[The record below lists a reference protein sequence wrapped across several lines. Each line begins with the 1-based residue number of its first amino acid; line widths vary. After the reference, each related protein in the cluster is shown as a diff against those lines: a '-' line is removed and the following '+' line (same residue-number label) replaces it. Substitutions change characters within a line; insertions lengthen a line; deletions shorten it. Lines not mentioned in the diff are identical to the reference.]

1 MQNPPLRTG
10 RLPPSLWN
18 ATSDVPAPLFDPL
31 DKAISVDVAVVG
43 GGYTGLS
50 AALHLAEAGRSVCVL
65 EGTEI
70 GYGASGRN
78 GGQVLAGLKLG
89 EAELTARFGE
99 SGRRLF
105 EMAEGAPDFV
115 AQLLARKSMTCRF
128 ERSGALRLPHNEAA
142 RKRVFAA
149 ALDMQRRGVDAH
161 CLDAAETARVVGSS
175 IYRGA
180 LLDKRAGSIHP
191 LEYVREL
198 ARVAHEVGARIHA
211 RTPALKLEQTGS
223 GWTVHTPAA
232 RIQAKT
238 VLVATNGYSDGLIPG
253 LARTLLPVNSFQV
266 ATAPLDAVHL
276 ERLMIGN
283 PCAYETRRMAI
294 YFRKSFDGRF
304 VFGGRASF
312 SSREAGA
319 PVADYSVMIREMHA
333 RFPSLREV
341 PVEHRWTGLVCITPD
356 FIPHY
361 HEPAPNLRVLLGFNG
376 RGVALSTRAGAWIA
390 HRIAGVHDDGDMPV
404 TPIRPIPFHGLR
416 APALNLAMQY
426 YRVLDAF
433 GA

>member
-1 MQNPPLRTG
+1 MPNSSLRTDL
-10 RLPPSLWN
+10 LPPSLWN
-18 ATSDVPAPLFDPL
+18 ATSHVPASVFGPPDTALT
-31 DKAISVDVAVVG
+31 VDVAIVG
-43 GGYTGLS
+43 GGYTGLC
-50 AALHLAEAGRSVCVL
+50 AALHLAEAGRDVCVL

-89 EAELTARFGE
+89 ETELTARFGE
-99 SGRRLF
+99 PGRRLF

-115 AQLLARKSMTCRF
+115 ALLLARKSMRCRF

-149 ALDMQRRGVDAH
+149 ALDMQRRGVDVRW
-161 CLDAAETARVVGSS
+161 LDAAETARAVGSS
-175 IYRGA
+175 SYPGA
-180 LLDKRAGSIHP
+180 LLDTRAGSIHP

-198 ARVAHEVGARIHA
+198 ARVTQEAGARIHT
-211 RTPALKLEQTGS
+211 RTPALKLEQTG
-223 GWTVHTPAA
+223 GEWIVHTPAA
-232 RIQAKT
+232 PVRAKT

-266 ATAPLDAVHL
+266 ATAPLDAGHL
-276 ERLMIGN
+276 AHLMIGN

-319 PVADYSVMIREMHA
+319 PAADYSVMIREMHA

-361 HEPAPNLRVLLGFNG
+361 HEPAPNLKVLLGFNG
-376 RGVALSTRAGAWIA
+376 RGVALATRAGAWVA
-390 HRIAGVHDDGDMPV
+390 HRIAGLHDEGDMPV

-426 YRVLDAF
+426 YRLLDAF